1 MGVKPSEYS
10 PPSDMVRFPSL
21 PALLRLCLVVLA
33 MLNVTA
39 SAATWD
45 IAKID
50 GRDYV
55 SLESVKN
62 FYRFTK
68 LSRHGKDVLL
78 ENPKVEMRL
87 HVGSQECTMNNV
99 KFVLS
104 YNIEASG
111 EKALISR
118 IDLVKLIDPVLRPN
132 YIANAG
138 GFRTVI
144 LDAGH
149 GGKDAGATSGLGTE
163 AGYTLKVCQMAKAL
177 LEAQGF
183 KVVMTRDS
191 DRFISLEDRVRI
203 ANATQEDA
211 IFIAIHFNSGGSAA
225 RGIETFTLSPQ
236 GIAHYG
242 SSVKSSDFMERS
254 GNEHDSA
261 NMALATALH
270 GAVLRRL
277 GTNTFDR
284 GIKRARWSVLSGV
297 KHPAILFEGGFVSHP
312 FESRLIH
319 NEAYQRALANGVVDA
334 VKKYRFAVSQR
345 PEGER

>member
-1 MGVKPSEYS
+1 MCVT
-10 PPSDMVRFPSL
+10 
-21 PALLRLCLVVLA
+21 ALVLMSA
-33 MLNVTA
+33 SA
-39 SAATWD
+39 SAATWELT
-45 IAKID
+45 KIE

-62 FYRFTK
+62 FYRFTN
-68 LSRHGKDVLL
+68 LTRSGKSVVLD
-78 ENPKVEMRL
+78 NKKVEMRL
-87 HVGSQECTMNNV
+87 SVGSQECMMNNV
-99 KFVLS
+99 KFILS
-104 YNIEASG
+104 HNVEASG
-111 EKALISR
+111 DKALISR

-138 GFRTVI
+138 SFRTVI

-149 GGKDAGATSGLGTE
+149 GGKDAGATNTYGTE
-163 AGYTLKVCQMAKAL
+163 AGYTLKVCEMTKAL
-177 LEAQGF
+177 LERQGF
-183 KVVMTRDS
+183 KVVMTRSS
-191 DRFISLEDRVRI
+191 DRFISLQERVNI
-203 ANATQEDA
+203 ANAINEEA
-211 IFIAIHFNSGGSAA
+211 IFIAIHFNSGGAAA

-242 SSVKSSDFMERS
+242 SSLKNSDLSERS

-261 NMALATALH
+261 NMALATATH

-277 GTNTFDR
+277 GVNTFDR

-312 FESRLIH
+312 FEARLIH

-334 VKKYRFAVSQR
+334 VNKYRFAVSQR
-345 PEGER
+345 TAPANGQ